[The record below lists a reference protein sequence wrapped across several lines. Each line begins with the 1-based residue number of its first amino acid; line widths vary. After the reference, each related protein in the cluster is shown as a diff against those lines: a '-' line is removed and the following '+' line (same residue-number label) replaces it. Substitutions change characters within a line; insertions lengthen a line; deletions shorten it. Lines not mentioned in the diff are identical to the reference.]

1 MDESKFTYNI
11 TNSGEKFLVKILIR
25 NASTEEGKKILR
37 RLRWK
42 YRPNTIQF
50 WTYLNHQQIAGLK
63 KHYGEK
69 IAILYGK
76 LIHRNRFDEIPKEE
90 I

>member
-11 TNSGEKFLVKILIR
+11 TNSDEKFLVKILIR

-76 LIHRNRFDEIPKEE
+76 LIHRDRFDEIPKEE